1 MYNSEGNDEY
11 KKKEFNNAIHFYA
24 EGIKVN
30 CNDEEL
36 KAKLFSNRAATHFCL
51 GQDAIFRLILP

>member
-1 MYNSEGNDEY
+1 MIVEVYNNEGNDEY
-11 KKKEFNNAIHFYA
+11 KKKEFNNVIYFYV

-36 KAKLFSNRAATHFCL
+36 KVKLFSNRVVVYFCL
-51 GQDAIFRLILP
+51 GKM

>member
-36 KAKLFSNRAATHFCL
+36 KAKLFSNRAEAHFCL
-51 GQDAIFRLILP
+51 GKMQFFG